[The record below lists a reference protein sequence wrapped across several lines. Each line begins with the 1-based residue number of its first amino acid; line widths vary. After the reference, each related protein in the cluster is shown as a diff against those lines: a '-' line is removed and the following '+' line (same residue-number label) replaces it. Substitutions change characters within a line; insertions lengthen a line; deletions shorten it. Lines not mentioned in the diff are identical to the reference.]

1 MKKVVTMGE
10 MLLRLTPRHYKRLV
24 QADMFRAIFGGG
36 EANVAISLS
45 NLGHES
51 LFVSMIPDNEI
62 GKACKNVLD
71 ENGVNTDYLK
81 FGGDRLGVYY
91 SEEGVGM
98 RPSYVI
104 YDRLNSSITK
114 ASVADFDFDE
124 IFEDAAIFHI
134 SGITPALSE
143 SCRIL
148 TKHAMKKAKEHKVF
162 VSFDLN
168 YRSSLWKLEDAVKFY
183 EEVSPY
189 VDLCIG
195 VIPQIH
201 KSFKGVFNE
210 KSLEK
215 MFKET
220 HQRTGIPYITSTIRK
235 SFSATDNRLSAG
247 IYNGRD
253 AHFTDEIDVRVE
265 ERIGGG
271 DSYSAGLLSSLLDGK
286 DKNEAVEFAI
296 RASALKH
303 TIKGDYNLT
312 ERDEVEEFLRGNDSG
327 RIDW

>member
-24 QADMFRAIFGGG
+24 QANMFRAIFGGG
-36 EANVAISLS
+36 EANVAISLA

-51 LFVSMIPDNEI
+51 LFVSKVPDNDI

-81 FGGDRLGVYY
+81 FGGDRLGLYY
-91 SEEGVGM
+91 SEEGSGV

-104 YDRLNSSITK
+104 YDRLNSSIAD
-114 ASVADFDFDE
+114 ASVDDFDFDE
-124 IFEDAAIFHI
+124 IFKEAAIFHI

-143 SCRIL
+143 SCKEITRVAL
-148 TKHAMKKAKEHKVF
+148 KKAKEAGVF

-168 YRSSLWKLEDAVKFY
+168 YRSTLWPLDEAVKFY

-189 VDLCIG
+189 IDLCIG

-201 KSFKGVFNE
+201 PSFKGVFNE

-215 MFKET
+215 MFEET
-220 HQRTGIPYITSTIRK
+220 YQRTGIPYITSTIRK

-247 IYNGRD
+247 IYNGKD

-271 DSYSAGLLSSLLDGK
+271 DSFTAGLLCSLLDGK
-286 DKNEAVEFAI
+286 DKNDAVEFAI

-303 TIKGDYNLT
+303 TIKGDYNLS
-312 ERDEVEEFLRGNDSG
+312 EREEVIDFLRGKHSG
-327 RIDW
+327 RIEW